1 MKFILKLNIFEFMIY
16 LFSYLSVI
24 WVDRRLKLCSDELER
39 QGLVGLVDEFELSM
53 CLIPIETDLF
63 SLELPIAHTLDYYA
77 MANSLLQVIFFFYF
91 CINRIFHFEVIV
103 YFKSYSSCSRQIF
116 RKFSNTA

>member
-1 MKFILKLNIFEFMIY
+1 MRHLMKFILKLNIFEFMIY

-77 MANSLLQVIFFFYF
+77 MANSLLQVIIFFLFLY
-91 CINRIFHFEVIV
+91 
-103 YFKSYSSCSRQIF
+103 KSD
-116 RKFSNTA
+116 FSLWSYCFF